1 MFSVTSVLTLND
13 FPGLPSNLQ
22 GVLNTWH
29 SVQAGGSGLKF
40 PLRHSFLLK
49 EHGYPGKEREE
60 AEKKPLWL
68 NKSPGAGCSPR
79 GAEGLRTSA
88 GHLGRMPEIKVR
100 AGSVAVNAVLCS
112 LFL

>member
-1 MFSVTSVLTLND
+1 MAFS
-13 FPGLPSNLQ
+13 
-22 GVLNTWH
+22 
-29 SVQAGGSGLKF
+29 AGGRQWIEVPSETL
-40 PLRHSFLLK
+40 FLLK